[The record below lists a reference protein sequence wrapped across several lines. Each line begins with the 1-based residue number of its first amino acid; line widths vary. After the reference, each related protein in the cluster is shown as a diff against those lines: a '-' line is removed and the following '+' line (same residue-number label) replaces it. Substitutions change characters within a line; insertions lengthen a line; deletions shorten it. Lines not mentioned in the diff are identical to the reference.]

1 VKLTG
6 DKTWVALLHHPVS
19 DRTGKTVTTALTN
32 LDLHDIA
39 RSCRTYGVAG
49 FFIVH
54 PVAAQRELA
63 SRIADHW
70 RDEGAEKNDFRR
82 DAISRVHVVDSLDAA
97 IAEVKTLA
105 GAAPKLISTSA
116 KNDAAT
122 IGYDALGNEPTLL
135 LFGTGWGM
143 TEVVL
148 ARCEARLAPIAAHS
162 DYNHLS
168 VRSACAIILD
178 RLLGDRQDRPPSKD
192 IMQ

>member
-1 VKLTG
+1 MKLTG
-6 DKTWVALLHHPVS
+6 AKTWVALLHHPVS

-39 RSCRTYGVAG
+39 RSCRTFGVAG

-63 SRIADHW
+63 DRIADHW

-97 IAEVKTLA
+97 VAAVQKLTGVAPTLV
-105 GAAPKLISTSA
+105 STSA

-122 IGYDALGNEPTLL
+122 IGYDALSDEPTLL

-143 TEVVL
+143 TDAVL
-148 ARCEARLAPIAAHS
+148 SRCAARPRTDQRRRAKQRLQSLIRALRVR
-162 DYNHLS
+162 DYS
-168 VRSACAIILD
+168 
-178 RLLGDRQDRPPSKD
+178 
-192 IMQ
+192 